1 MLTSSYLRVKI
12 GVQVKLK
19 ERLRKR
25 NSMYQQIIS
34 KMIIAP
40 FKSRLTLSLTKKLE
54 QQKDKLKISI
64 PLSKHL
70 KTTPFQII
78 TNQKPQIKP

>member
-1 MLTSSYLRVKI
+1 MLRSRYLRVKL
-12 GVQVKLK
+12 GAQVRVR

-40 FKSRLTLSLTKKLE
+40 FKSHLTLSLTKKLE
-54 QQKDKLKISI
+54 DQKDKLKIST
-64 PLSKHL
+64 PLYKHL
-70 KTTPFQII
+70 KTILSQIF
-78 TNQKPQIKP
+78 TNQKPQI